1 MIKIIFNEKI
11 FKLFHEIST
20 KIKVLKKN
28 KFVILIQN
36 DIILYKEITQ
46 KKLSLFKTF

>member
-1 MIKIIFNEKI
+1 MFQSPIT
-11 FKLFHEIST
+11 KL
-20 KIKVLKKN
+20 KVLKKN

-36 DIILYKEITQ
+36 DIILYKEITP